1 MSLTIGAAFKAH
13 LASPYQTTCTIWKV
27 TLTNGTVLG
36 FTDLDRDILFGG
48 VTFKAQ
54 TGYTRTDIAGNSDL
68 SVDNMEV
75 DGVIDA
81 PSITEND
88 LREGIWDYAD
98 IKVSLINWAP
108 MFLRYPVST
117 VIRTGSVVTV
127 STTITT
133 PLFTGGRVEISGA
146 SPTDYNGSWSVTGNS
161 GNFAFTIGTTP
172 TTPATGTIWFSPNMG
187 EMILRSG
194 KIGEVTLERNTFKAE
209 LRGLT
214 QAYSRTLG
222 ELTSAGCRA
231 QLGDTRCKVALGP
244 FTVTSTLTNVNPDQI
259 IFYDTARTEPGP
271 TGGIAITGI
280 SNANPGVVS
289 VASGTTLF
297 NDEAVTLSA
306 IVGMPLL
313 NNTTVIRGLSGNS
326 FQLGVDT
333 SNTTI
338 WGTYASGG
346 MVTPLGAD
354 SGYFDFG
361 LMTMNTGVCA
371 GLSMEVRSY
380 VPGQWIMQ
388 LPFADGLLTPSPGD
402 SYTMIAGCDKSMS
415 TCNTKFSNVINF
427 RGEPYLPGLDKIVQV
442 GKQA

>member
-1 MSLTIGAAFKAH
+1 
-13 LASPYQTTCTIWKV
+13 
-27 TLTNGTVLG
+27 
-36 FTDLDRDILFGG
+36 
-48 VTFKAQ
+48 
-54 TGYTRTDIAGNSDL
+54 
-68 SVDNMEV
+68 
-75 DGVIDA
+75 
-81 PSITEND
+81 
-88 LREGIWDYAD
+88 
-98 IKVSLINWAP
+98 

-361 LMTMNTGVCA
+361 LMTMNTGICA

-402 SYTMIAGCDKSMS
+402 NYTMIAGCDKSMS
-415 TCNTKFSNVINF
+415 TCKTKFSNVINF